1 MDSNHRCLDV
11 SQASSPLDHGTKCP
25 RVDLN
30 HRPPPCQGGEHS
42 AAPRG
47 PSPAGRSRTY
57 LNPRIRRV
65 PGRSAT
71 AGKRPV
77 RGLNP
82 SHPVDSRA
90 GTPASSQGGKDGRI
104 RTLSARVGAALLS
117 QEHILILVVW
127 RASRRKPDVDNV
139 QHGGLTLR
147 RSPSTPTRTRT
158 RNPSFE
164 ARNDFRFTIGV
175 CRSSRGRT

>member
-1 MDSNHRCLDV
+1 MMKDEQSPFGVTPFRAYC
-11 SQASSPLDHGTKCP
+11 SSFIVHHSSFP
-25 RVDLN
+25 
-30 HRPPPCQGGEHS
+30 QG
-42 AAPRG
+42 
-47 PSPAGRSRTY
+47 PAGRSRTY

-117 QEHILILVVW
+117 QEHILILV
-127 RASRRKPDVDNV
+127 
-139 QHGGLTLR
+139 
-147 RSPSTPTRTRT
+147 
-158 RNPSFE
+158 
-164 ARNDFRFTIGV
+164 
-175 CRSSRGRT
+175 

>member
-1 MDSNHRCLDV
+1 MPGCEPGVVAAGPRDQMPSGGFEPPASTMSGWRAHRC
-11 SQASSPLDHGTKCP
+11 STRTESSRQESNLPEPAYQTGAWPLG
-25 RVDLN
+25 
-30 HRPPPCQGGEHS
+30 HS
-42 AAPRG
+42 W
-47 PSPAGRSRTY
+47 
-57 LNPRIRRV
+57 
-65 PGRSAT
+65 
-71 AGKRPV
+71 KRPV

-164 ARNDFRFTIGV
+164 ARDDFRFTIGV
-175 CRSSRGRT
+175 FPSRKRKRGS